1 MDNNQT
7 VVVDDIDSIDS
18 YGINNNLLLQQLINA
33 TTNLKTS
40 MERLSLTMSSIL
52 LFLELSMVTRQG
64 KVGDD

>member
-52 LFLELSMVTRQG
+52 LFLELSIVTRQG